1 MDNKIKSKTRL
12 AIIQYIFLVLSRKN
26 DDSEKIKEEF
36 ENYFYGKTFSN
47 ISDNNVFNVNY
58 NKNFF
63 SKLSNYFI
71 KYYKAEDI
79 SKNLNN
85 YIDFNRKFEKWDLI
99 NQAIIISILS
109 ELSFT
114 VKEKT
119 KIVLN
124 DYLNVAK
131 NFVPINEVKMINA
144 IVDKYLNDKQI
155 L

>member
-1 MDNKIKSKTRL
+1 MKNELKSKTRL

-26 DDSEKIKEEF
+26 VDLEKNKEEF
-36 ENYFYGKTFSN
+36 ENYFYGKIFSN
-47 ISDNNVFNVNY
+47 ISDQDEFKLIY

-63 SKLSNYFI
+63 SKLSDNFN
-71 KYYKAEDI
+71 KFYKKKDI

-85 YIDFNRKFEKWDLI
+85 YIDFNRKFEKWDLF
-99 NQAIIISILS
+99 NQAIVISILS

-119 KIVLN
+119 IIVLN

-131 NFVPINEVKMINA
+131 NFVPIKEVKMINA
-144 IVDKYLNDKQI
+144 VVDKYLNDKKI

>member
-1 MDNKIKSKTRL
+1 MENIIKSKTRL

-26 DDSEKIKEEF
+26 DDSEKTKEEF
-36 ENYFYGKTFSN
+36 DNYFYGKTFSN
-47 ISDNNVFNVNY
+47 ISDNDVFVISY
-58 NKNFF
+58 NKIFF
-63 SKLSNYFI
+63 SKLSDNFN
-71 KYYKAEDI
+71 KLYKTEDI

-85 YIDFNRKFEKWDLI
+85 YINFDREFEKWDLI

-114 VKEKT
+114 VKEKI

-144 IVDKYLNDKQI
+144 VVDKYLNDKQI

>member
-26 DDSEKIKEEF
+26 DDLEKIKQEF
-36 ENYFYGKTFSN
+36 NNYFYGKTISN
-47 ISDNNVFNVNY
+47 ISDKNEFKINY

-63 SKLSNYFI
+63 LQLSDNFI
-71 KYYKAEDI
+71 KFYKSEDI
-79 SKNLNN
+79 SKNLNV
-85 YIDFNRKFEKWDLI
+85 YIKFNRDFQKWDLI

-109 ELSFT
+109 ELSIT
-114 VKEKT
+114 AKEKI

-131 NFVPINEVKMINA
+131 SFISLNEVKMINA
-144 IVDKYLNDKQI
+144 IIDKYLNDKKI

>member
-1 MDNKIKSKTRL
+1 MDNKLKTKTRL
-12 AIIQYIFLVLSRKN
+12 AIIQYIFLVLSRKKE
-26 DDSEKIKEEF
+26 DSKKIKEEF
-36 ENYFYGKTFSN
+36 DNYFYGKTFSN
-47 ISDNNVFNVNY
+47 ISDNNKFEMIY

-63 SKLSNYFI
+63 SKLSNNFI
-71 KYYKAEDI
+71 QLYKTKDI
-79 SKNLNN
+79 LKNLNN
-85 YIDFNRKFEKWDLI
+85 YIDFDRKFEKWDLI

-114 VKEKT
+114 VKEKI

-131 NFVPINEVKMINA
+131 NFVPLNEVKMINA
-144 IVDKYLNDKQI
+144 VIDKYLNDKKI

>member
-1 MDNKIKSKTRL
+1 MENKIKSKTRL

-26 DDSEKIKEEF
+26 EDLEKIKEEF
-36 ENYFYGKTFSN
+36 DNYFYGKTFSN
-47 ISDNNVFNVNY
+47 ISDNNEFEMIY
-58 NKNFF
+58 NKNLF
-63 SKLSNYFI
+63 SKLSNNFI
-71 KYYKAEDI
+71 QLYKTKGI
-79 SKNLNN
+79 IKNLNN
-85 YIDFNRKFEKWDLI
+85 YIDFDRKFEKWDLI

-114 VKEKT
+114 VKEKI

-131 NFVPINEVKMINA
+131 NFVPINEIKMINA
-144 IVDKYLNDKQI
+144 VVDKYLNDKQI

>member
-26 DDSEKIKEEF
+26 DDLEKIKQEF
-36 ENYFYGKTFSN
+36 NNYFYGKTFSN
-47 ISDNNVFNVNY
+47 ISDKNEFKVNY

-63 SKLSNYFI
+63 LKLSENFN
-71 KYYKAEDI
+71 KFYKSEDI
-79 SKNLNN
+79 SKNLNV
-85 YIDFNRKFEKWDLI
+85 YIKFSRDFQKWDLI

-109 ELSFT
+109 ELSIT
-114 VKEKT
+114 AKEKI

-131 NFVPINEVKMINA
+131 SFVSLNEVKMINA
-144 IVDKYLNDKQI
+144 IIDKYLNDRKI

>member
-26 DDSEKIKEEF
+26 DDSENIKEEF
-36 ENYFYGKTFSN
+36 NNYFYGKTFSN
-47 ISDNNVFNVNY
+47 ISDNKEFVIDY
-58 NKNFF
+58 NKKFF
-63 SKLSNYFI
+63 TKLSDNFI
-71 KYYKAEDI
+71 KFYNTEDI
-79 SKNLNN
+79 SINLNN
-85 YIDFNRKFEKWDLI
+85 YIDFDRKFQKWDLI

-114 VKEKT
+114 VKEKI

-131 NFVPINEVKMINA
+131 NFIPLNEVKMINA
-144 IVDKYLNDKQI
+144 VVDKYLNDKKF

>member
-1 MDNKIKSKTRL
+1 MDNKLKSKTRL

-26 DDSEKIKEEF
+26 NDLEEIKEEF
-36 ENYFYGKTFSN
+36 DNYFYGKTFSN
-47 ISDNNVFNVNY
+47 ISDNNEFEIDY

-63 SKLSNYFI
+63 SKLSDNFI
-71 KYYKAEDI
+71 KFYKTEDI

-85 YIDFNRKFEKWDLI
+85 YIDFDREFEKWDLI

-114 VKEKT
+114 VKEKI

-131 NFVPINEVKMINA
+131 NFVPLNEVKMINA
-144 IVDKYLNDKQI
+144 VIDKYLNDKKI

>member
-26 DDSEKIKEEF
+26 DDSENIKEEF
-36 ENYFYGKTFSN
+36 DNYFYGKTFSN
-47 ISDNNVFNVNY
+47 ISENNEYVINY
-58 NKNFF
+58 NKIFF
-63 SKLSNYFI
+63 SKLSDNFN
-71 KYYKAEDI
+71 KFYKTTNV

-85 YIDFNRKFEKWDLI
+85 YIDFDRKFEKWDLI

-144 IVDKYLNDKQI
+144 VVDKYLNDKQI

>member
-1 MDNKIKSKTRL
+1 MNNKIKSKTRL

-36 ENYFYGKTFSN
+36 DNYFYGKTFSN
-47 ISDNNVFNVNY
+47 ISDKNEFKVNY

-63 SKLSNYFI
+63 LKLSENFN
-71 KYYKAEDI
+71 KFYKSEDI

-85 YIDFNRKFEKWDLI
+85 YIDFDREFEKWDLI

-114 VKEKT
+114 VKEKI

-144 IVDKYLNDKQI
+144 VVDKYLNDKQI

>member
-26 DDSEKIKEEF
+26 DDSENIKEEF
-36 ENYFYGKTFSN
+36 DNYFYGKTFSN
-47 ISDNNVFNVNY
+47 ISDNNEFEMIY
-58 NKNFF
+58 NKNLF
-63 SKLSNYFI
+63 SKLSNNFI
-71 KYYKAEDI
+71 QLYKTKGI
-79 SKNLNN
+79 IKNLNN
-85 YIDFNRKFEKWDLI
+85 YIDFDRKFEKWDLI

-114 VKEKT
+114 VKEKI

-131 NFVPINEVKMINA
+131 NFVPINEIKMINA
-144 IVDKYLNDKQI
+144 VVDKYLNDKQI

>member
-26 DDSEKIKEEF
+26 DDLEKIKEEF
-36 ENYFYGKTFSN
+36 DNYFYGKKFSN
-47 ISDNNVFNVNY
+47 ISDKNEFKINY

-63 SKLSNYFI
+63 LKLSESFI
-71 KYYKAEDI
+71 KFYKSEDI
-79 SKNLNN
+79 SKNLNV
-85 YIDFNRKFEKWDLI
+85 YIKFSRDFQKWDLI
-99 NQAIIISILS
+99 NQAIIISVLS
-109 ELSFT
+109 ELSIT
-114 VKEKT
+114 AKEKI

-131 NFVPINEVKMINA
+131 SFVSLNEVKMINA
-144 IVDKYLNDKQI
+144 IIDKYLNDRKI

>member
-12 AIIQYIFLVLSRKN
+12 AIIQYIFLVLSRKKE
-26 DDSEKIKEEF
+26 DSKKIKEEF
-36 ENYFYGKTFSN
+36 DNYFYGKTFSN
-47 ISDNNVFNVNY
+47 ISDKNEFEIRY
-58 NKNFF
+58 NKIFF
-63 SKLSNYFI
+63 SKLSDNFI
-71 KYYKAEDI
+71 KYYKKKNI

-85 YIDFNRKFEKWDLI
+85 YINFDRKFEKWDLI

-114 VKEKT
+114 VKEKI

-124 DYLNVAK
+124 DYLNLAK
-131 NFVPINEVKMINA
+131 NFVTINEVKMINA
-144 IVDKYLNDKQI
+144 VVDKYLNDKQI

>member
-26 DDSEKIKEEF
+26 DDLEKIKEEF
-36 ENYFYGKTFSN
+36 DNYFYGKTFSN
-47 ISDNNVFNVNY
+47 ISDNNKFKINY
-58 NKNFF
+58 NKIFF
-63 SKLSNYFI
+63 SKLSDNFN
-71 KYYKAEDI
+71 KFYKTEDI

-85 YIDFNRKFEKWDLI
+85 YIDFDRKFEKWDLI

-114 VKEKT
+114 VKEKI

-131 NFVPINEVKMINA
+131 NFVPLNEVKMINA
-144 IVDKYLNDKQI
+144 VVDKYLNDKKI